1 MGVIQQQGIRN
12 TLWSYAGVVLGVIN
26 LIFLYPFFFA
36 PEQIGLIRIIT
47 SVALLYA
54 HTASFGLNSI
64 IIRYFPHFRSA
75 EGTHHRGFARAVV
88 LLAGT
93 GFLIATVLF
102 LLLKPYIT
110 AVYLDNSPL
119 FVTYYTYLIPLTF
132 FVFAFN
138 IAESMLRSALQ
149 TVFTLFIREVLLR
162 VLTTAGIVLVALEHI
177 SFEQF
182 MLWFLVIHALIA
194 LIVIVYLGRGGWFGF
209 GDHADMLNLR
219 RLKIVLRYGLVSFLT
234 GATTFVV
241 QSIDALMLG
250 AWLDLESVGVY
261 TIAFFMGSVV
271 AMPARGVMRI
281 ATPLIADAWKHNQ
294 RSRIMNIYRSTSFLQ
309 FTAGAGILTL
319 IWLSLP
325 ALFGF
330 LPPVYASGAWVVTF
344 IGLGHLIDMTGGLNT
359 NILATSR
366 KYAMDL
372 YFNAGFVV
380 IIIVTNLALIPAFG
394 LNGAAAASLIS
405 YLMVN
410 VIRSVYL
417 SRAFGMQPFHS
428 GYLRVLGSILI
439 PAGVVYAAQPFWTG
453 LPLLVQ
459 ILLNSAIFLALNAAA
474 LWLSGAFTLIRTHL
488 SDMKNA

>member
-1 MGVIQQQGIRN
+1 
-12 TLWSYAGVVLGVIN
+12 
-26 LIFLYPFFFA
+26 
-36 PEQIGLIRIIT
+36 
-47 SVALLYA
+47 
-54 HTASFGLNSI
+54 
-64 IIRYFPHFRSA
+64 
-75 EGTHHRGFARAVV
+75 
-88 LLAGT
+88 
-93 GFLIATVLF
+93 
-102 LLLKPYIT
+102 
-110 AVYLDNSPL
+110 
-119 FVTYYTYLIPLTF
+119 
-132 FVFAFN
+132 
-138 IAESMLRSALQ
+138 
-149 TVFTLFIREVLLR
+149 
-162 VLTTAGIVLVALEHI
+162 
-177 SFEQF
+177 
-182 MLWFLVIHALIA
+182 
-194 LIVIVYLGRGGWFGF
+194 
-209 GDHADMLNLR
+209 MLNLR

-459 ILLNSAIFLALNAAA
+459 ILLNSAIFLALNAGA
-474 LWLSGAFTLIRTHL
+474 LWLSGAFTLIRAHL
-488 SDMKNA
+488 RDMKNA